1 MPGGVVK
8 WFDPDRSVGVI
19 VQDGEGP
26 DASACRSAVH
36 GDADH
41 MVAGERVC
49 FDVTLDAAGV
59 RADNIRSSGSCCPPG
74 EGPECGSVACL
85 QAGRRVR

>member
-1 MPGGVVK
+1 
-8 WFDPDRSVGVI
+8 VGVI

-41 MVAGERVC
+41 MLVAGERAC

-74 EGPECGSVACL
+74 EGPEGGTVACL
-85 QAGRRVR
+85 QAGRSVR